1 MQAMS
6 KMHVC
11 PQCNGFPDVKPC
23 PAYCEAIVGDCLKD
37 VGKINVLWTKF
48 IDTMLNLASR
58 MEKQFNIEEVVEPID
73 LKISEAI
80 MNFQES
86 HEDSMEKVREI

>member
-1 MQAMS
+1 MNS
-6 KMHVC
+6 
-11 PQCNGFPDVKPC
+11 
-23 PAYCEAIVGDCLKD
+23 
-37 VGKINVLWTKF
+37 LWSKF
-48 IDTMLNLASR
+48 IDMMINLAGR

-86 HEDSMEKVREI
+86 HEDAIKMVGGFKVNQNIIFS